1 MEKTMKNRTL
11 WMMVGLLLVSLVL
24 AACGGSAGSTAVA
37 AEKPYML
44 EKLDGSDFNLVTLT
58 EKAAQRLVLETGKV
72 SEGEGTSGKRLV
84 VPYSSLIYGLH
95 GENWVYVTPKPL
107 SFHRAVVTVDYI
119 EADKVF
125 LLEGPSV
132 GTEIAITAVAELY
145 GVDTGVKK

>member
-1 MEKTMKNRTL
+1 MKNRTL

-24 AACGGSAGSTAVA
+24 AACGGGAGA
-37 AEKPYML
+37 AKPEKETTVTL
-44 EKLDGSDFNLVTLT
+44 EKIDGSDFNLVTLS

-72 SEGEGTSGKRLV
+72 SEEAATGGNRLV

-107 SFHRAVVTVDYI
+107 SFHRAEVKVDYI
-119 EADKVF
+119 DGDKVF
-125 LLEGPSV
+125 LLEGPGV
-132 GTEIAITAVAELY
+132 GTEIATTAVAELY

>member
-1 MEKTMKNRTL
+1 MKNRTL

-24 AACGGSAGSTAVA
+24 AACGGGVSTAA
-37 AEKPYML
+37 AAPAEKPYML

-58 EKAAQRLVLETGKV
+58 EKAAQRLVLETSKV
-72 SEGEGTSGKRLV
+72 SEEQATGGKRLV
-84 VPYSSLIYGLH
+84 VPYSALIYGLH

-125 LLEGPSV
+125 LLEGPTA